1 MDSGLVR
8 GGHVED
14 LLSADSWS
22 PMAGV
27 DEVLEMPDRRRP
39 RHAEQLARFGRG
51 HPTGP
56 VDVLDEAL
64 GSRGGARPGSG
75 SRSGPPR
82 MSRRLSVRTG
92 EADRTASS

>member
-27 DEVLEMPDRRRP
+27 DGVLEMPDRRRP
-39 RHAEQLARFGRG
+39 RHAEQLDRFGRR

-56 VDVLDEAL
+56 VHVLDEAL
-64 GSRGGARPGSG
+64 RAAGERGQDPG
-75 SRSGPPR
+75 RDR
-82 MSRRLSVRTG
+82 VRD
-92 EADRTASS
+92 ECRDA

>member
-39 RHAEQLARFGRG
+39 RHAEQLDRFGRR

-64 GSRGGARPGSG
+64 GAAGERGQDPG
-75 SRSGPPR
+75 RDR
-82 MSRRLSVRTG
+82 VRH
-92 EADRTASS
+92 ECRDA